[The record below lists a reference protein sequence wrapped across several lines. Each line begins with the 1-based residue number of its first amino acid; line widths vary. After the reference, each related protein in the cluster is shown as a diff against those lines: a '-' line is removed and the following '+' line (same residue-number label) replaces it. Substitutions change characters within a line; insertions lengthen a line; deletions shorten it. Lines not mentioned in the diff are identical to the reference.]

1 MQKLNIQNDLNKL
14 NYRTVILR
22 DENEKL
28 ANEMS
33 SLNLLT
39 QISALEHRDNTNS
52 TSSDTSEDQIER
64 GKLILL
70 NRPPNGTDH
79 QQKIHL
85 KMLMLDFNLVVHL
98 TLKKVI
104 TVRVFFSG

>member
-1 MQKLNIQNDLNKL
+1 M
-14 NYRTVILR
+14 
-22 DENEKL
+22 
-28 ANEMS
+28 ANELS
-33 SLNLLT
+33 SLKLLT

-64 GKLILL
+64 GKLLLL

-79 QQKIHL
+79 QLKIHL
-85 KMLMLDFNLVVHL
+85 KMLMLDFNLVVRL

-104 TVRVFFSG
+104 PIRVFLLG